1 MQKSMKLTRCVEHV
15 SFIYAQGLGLAL
27 YKGLH
32 ATAARLVQNGGCR
45 TGSDNRALR
54 VKLTKMLDVPG
65 VAHRNAILGIKAD
78 SARPRDSFHPIRAFP
93 LRRQLVG
100 IIGGMNTPKNK
111 VAFLETSGFN
121 FAAVV
126 TAQSL
131 LVSSSS
137 YSSLK
142 TVLLKEQRVILPQLL
157 LLKLIISEHSRR
169 PVYEFRG
176 ENCLCS
182 ID

>member
-1 MQKSMKLTRCVEHV
+1 MRSTWG
-15 SFIYAQGLGLAL
+15 FTYARDLRPAL

-32 ATAARLVQNGGCR
+32 ATAARLVQKVVAG

-54 VKLTKMLDVPG
+54 EKLTKMFYVPG
-65 VAHRNAILGIKAD
+65 VAHRNAIFGLKAD
-78 SARPRDSFHPIRAFP
+78 SAKPCDSSHPIRAFP

-100 IIGGMNTPKNK
+100 ILGGLNVPKNK
-111 VAFLETSGFN
+111 VAFLEASGIN
-121 FAAVV
+121 FAAMVAV
-126 TAQSL
+126 QSL

-142 TVLLKEQRVILPQLL
+142 TIFLKEQRVVLSQLF

-169 PVYEFRG
+169 SIYEFRG